1 MITKTLKTRIF
12 IIAVASFSFVGA
24 QEKVA
29 DKKHKSE
36 KMFLQ
41 LDKNSDNLITLE
53 EFKSLMM
60 KDESKKERYENRF
73 TELDS
78 DKNGTLDREEYKV
91 AFGDNRKKQTSSI
104 KVEKKKE

>member
-1 MITKTLKTRIF
+1 MITKTLKTGFF

-24 QEKVA
+24 QEKVTT
-29 DKKHKSE
+29 KKHKSE
-36 KMFLQ
+36 KMFQQ

-60 KDESKKERYENRF
+60 KDASKKERYEKRF
-73 TELDS
+73 AELDS

-91 AFGDNRKKQTSSI
+91 AFGDNRKQKSTK
-104 KVEKKKE
+104 KVEKKKG